1 MHERMSPSEQFNA
14 HTPRKGSKE
23 WHRLESHLIE
33 VAKLAARF
41 CRPFGATGLAYL
53 VGLWHDLGKV
63 NPAFQEYLKNCATGK
78 PGISVPHARDGAIY
92 AYLRLVKSSK
102 ADIWP
107 EIAMPILGHHNG
119 LIALGEASLRLSDYD
134 KNLLKKIIPFAD
146 LLPSP
151 KMSFISISDAQKE
164 LYLRMIFSALVDAD
178 YLDTEKH
185 FAPRNAS
192 ARGEWTR
199 PSDLWPVFR
208 ANQLRLMWN
217 NRNESGVNLIRR
229 QIYNECIHSAKLS
242 PGVFRLMV
250 PTGGGKTRSAL
261 AFALRHTVEHPE
273 QHFQRIIVALPY
285 TSIVDQTASEYR
297 RIFGDRLVLEHQS
310 QANVPEGENQ
320 EEFALKER
328 LASENWD
335 HPLIVTTTVQLFES
349 LFNNKPSHCRKLH
362 NIARSIII
370 LDEVQTLPPELMEPT
385 LNVLRDLV
393 DNYGVTI
400 VLSTATQPA
409 FDQTPYLRAFQ
420 GISIRDI
427 VPRPERFFQD
437 EIMKRVEYMPIRW
450 NQDLDSLAD
459 EIGKIDQVMVIFN
472 TRKAA
477 FDMQDLLLKRNVKDV
492 YHLSTLLCGEHRRRI
507 LNEIKR
513 HLDIEAPHP
522 IHLIS
527 TQVVEAGVDLDFPVV
542 YRAIGPLDRIVQAAG
557 RCNREGQR
565 KEKGKMI
572 IFDFVDNKAPP
583 GAYKTG
589 LDDSKIL
596 LERNEP
602 DSLYDPALYSEFFQ
616 CLFRDVDLDK
626 RNIQSYRRDLNY
638 PEVAKR
644 YKLIENTVLVVV
656 SSYNDNEGERRLQTY
671 LHESNRETFRE
682 LMPYTVNIRYDEL
695 KREEIAE
702 CVEEVS
708 PGLYRWI
715 GGYDDKT
722 HRGLL
727 GIVRDPADLIT

>member
-1 MHERMSPSEQFNA
+1 MA
-14 HTPRKGSKE
+14 
-23 WHRLESHLIE
+23 
-33 VAKLAARF
+33 
-41 CRPFGATGLAYL
+41 
-53 VGLWHDLGKV
+53 
-63 NPAFQEYLKNCATGK
+63 
-78 PGISVPHARDGAIY
+78 
-92 AYLRLVKSSK
+92 
-102 ADIWP
+102 
-107 EIAMPILGHHNG
+107 
-119 LIALGEASLRLSDYD
+119 
-134 KNLLKKIIPFAD
+134 
-146 LLPSP
+146 
-151 KMSFISISDAQKE
+151 
-164 LYLRMIFSALVDAD
+164 
-178 YLDTEKH
+178 
-185 FAPRNAS
+185 
-192 ARGEWTR
+192 
-199 PSDLWPVFR
+199 
-208 ANQLRLMWN
+208 
-217 NRNESGVNLIRR
+217 
-229 QIYNECIHSAKLS
+229 
-242 PGVFRLMV
+242 
-250 PTGGGKTRSAL
+250 
-261 AFALRHTVEHPE
+261 
-273 QHFQRIIVALPY
+273 
-285 TSIVDQTASEYR
+285 
-297 RIFGDRLVLEHQS
+297 
-310 QANVPEGENQ
+310 
-320 EEFALKER
+320 
-328 LASENWD
+328 
-335 HPLIVTTTVQLFES
+335 
-349 LFNNKPSHCRKLH
+349 
-362 NIARSIII
+362 
-370 LDEVQTLPPELMEPT
+370 
-385 LNVLRDLV
+385 
-393 DNYGVTI
+393 
-400 VLSTATQPA
+400 
-409 FDQTPYLRAFQ
+409 
-420 GISIRDI
+420 
-427 VPRPERFFQD
+427 
-437 EIMKRVEYMPIRW
+437 
-450 NQDLDSLAD
+450 
-459 EIGKIDQVMVIFN
+459 
-472 TRKAA
+472 
-477 FDMQDLLLKRNVKDV
+477 
-492 YHLSTLLCGEHRRRI
+492 
-507 LNEIKR
+507 
-513 HLDIEAPHP
+513 
-522 IHLIS
+522 